1 MTATYRTDQILLH
14 AVEPPSAGS
23 ERVVSRVEVETGSG
37 YVRVLQNTVASRHEL
52 DTFWAS
58 CLSADQSIEPV
69 RARIEAADPAHLQG
83 ILESIRRD
91 LVLVESVATIDLMT
105 PVDECFRVING
116 CEHCFGHVLL
126 LSSRAN
132 AVFIHWHRES

>member
-1 MTATYRTDQILLH
+1 MSATHRTDQILLH
-14 AVEPPSAGS
+14 AAEPPSAGS
-23 ERVVSRVEVETGSG
+23 HRVASRVEVDTGSG
-37 YVRVLQNTVASRHEL
+37 YVHVLQNTVASKHEL

-69 RARIEAADPAHLQG
+69 RAQIEAADPARLQG
-83 ILESIRRD
+83 ILESITRD
-91 LVLVESVATIDLMT
+91 LAGVASVATINLLM
-105 PVDECFRVING
+105 PVDECFHVING

-126 LSSRAN
+126 LSSRGN

>member
-1 MTATYRTDQILLH
+1 MSTTHRTNQILLH
-14 AVEPPSAGS
+14 AAEPPSAGS
-23 ERVVSRVEVETGSG
+23 DRVLSRVEVQTASG
-37 YVRVLQNTVASRHEL
+37 YVRVLQNTVASKHEL

-58 CLSADQSIEPV
+58 CLSADQSIEPL
-69 RARIEAADPAHLQG
+69 RAQMEATDPTCLHG
-83 ILESIRRD
+83 ILETIRRD
-91 LVLVESVATIDLMT
+91 LVGVQSVATINLLT
-105 PVDECFRVING
+105 PIDECFRVING

>member
-1 MTATYRTDQILLH
+1 MSATHRIDQILLQ

-23 ERVVSRVEVETGSG
+23 DRVLSRVEVETASG
-37 YVRVLQNTVASRHEL
+37 YVRVLQNAVSSRHEL

-58 CLSADQSIEPV
+58 CLSADQSIEPQ
-69 RARIEAADPAHLQG
+69 RAQIEVTEPSRLHG
-83 ILESIRRD
+83 ILETIRRD
-91 LVLVESVATIDLMT
+91 LAGAGSVAMINFLT
-105 PVDECFRVING
+105 PIDECFRVVNG
-116 CEHCFGHVLL
+116 CERCFGHVLL